1 MAKQE
6 PIEIPV
12 KLSIGEIRKQL
23 KQIQGE
29 IANTFDPEEIA
40 RLSERAGELKDNLV
54 RVNEQVGIYASGSPF
69 EQSANALGL
78 VGSQLASLDFEGAA
92 ESAQLLQAKINSI
105 TPEQVNKQMQGLT
118 DTFSTLGKVSGSAI
132 MGVIKNV
139 GMLAKAFM
147 SFGLSL
153 LANPIFLIAAAIV
166 AIVVAIVALLNKL
179 GLLKPILDAIGKV
192 FEWIGWVIDQV
203 VKGFN
208 MLTDWLGFTD
218 IAAEESAKRQT
229 AAAEKVAD
237 SYDKRA
243 KRVTAALDEEIK
255 INQINGKSTFDLEVK
270 KQEVIRQGAQYRIKA
285 LEAKIKEAKLTGELD
300 AEEIKA
306 LREKIAA
313 QRELYTQSL
322 SDTRVL
328 RAQENADRK
337 KAFEEQK
344 KEEAANAKEAAANAK
359 KYAADRLAAQRQV
372 IDLELA
378 NLEDGVEKELKLNAE
393 KYRRLIEDTA
403 KNESL
408 TASEKNRIKKLLAEQ
423 SKIEEDKIKTDE
435 EKRRKEEAEAEIAEI
450 NKALE
455 EANAARAEAA
465 KRESM
470 AAAELRAKKNADDL
484 SAQIALLEAKK
495 NAELANTQLTE
506 SEKALIEEQ
515 FRQDKIKLEQEA
527 ADKQAAIK
535 KAQVDAEKQLLQS
548 SLNAAQGVADLVFQ
562 IKKDRAEKGS
572 AAEEKAARQQF
583 KVNKALQLVSA
594 TMSAIQGVQS
604 ALAQPTLVP
613 DPIGSILKFAN
624 AAAVGVAGAA
634 NVAKIAAAKFEGV
647 GGGAAA
653 SPQSGGG
660 ANATASAAPS
670 FNLFG
675 SANQF
680 NNTSQGQAV
689 EKPANQQITVKA
701 VVAADEVTAEQEV
714 ANSILAGSKL

>member
-1 MAKQE
+1 MATQE

-40 RLSERAGELKDNLV
+40 KLSEKAGELRDNLT

-92 ESAQLLQAKINSI
+92 ESAQLLQSKINSI
-105 TPEQVNKQMQGLT
+105 TPDQVTKQMQGLT

-139 GMLAKAFM
+139 GALSKAFM

-153 LANPIFLIAAAIV
+153 LANPIFLIAAVIV
-166 AIVVAIVALLNKL
+166 AIVVAITALLNKL
-179 GLLKPILDAIGKV
+179 GVLKPVLDAIGKV
-192 FEWIGWVIDQV
+192 FEWIGWVIDKIV
-203 VKGFN
+203 EGFN
-208 MLTDWLGFTD
+208 KLTDAIGFTD
-218 IAAEESAKRQT
+218 IAAEDSAKRQT
-229 AAAEKVAD
+229 AAAERVAD
-237 SYDKRA
+237 AYDKRA
-243 KRVTAALDEEIK
+243 KKVTGALEEEIK
-255 INQINGKSTFDLEVK
+255 INQINGKSTFDLELK

-285 LEAKIKEAKLTGELD
+285 LEAKVKEAKLTGELD

-313 QRELYTQSL
+313 QRELFTQSL

-337 KAFEEQK
+337 KAQEEQK

-378 NLEDGVEKELKLNAE
+378 NIEDGVEKELKLNAE

-423 SKIEEDKIKTDE
+423 AKIEEDKIKTDE
-435 EKRRKEEAEAEIAEI
+435 EKRRKEEAAAEIAEI
-450 NKALE
+450 NKALD

-465 KRESM
+465 RRESM

-495 NAELANTQLTE
+495 KAELENTKLTE

-535 KAQVDAEKQLLQS
+535 KAQVDAERQLLQS

-647 GGGAAA
+647 GAGGAA

-675 SANQF
+675 NANQF

-701 VVAADEVTAEQEV
+701 VVAADEMTAEQEI